1 MRRLIS
7 IFILCTFGVISYAQ
21 GLKDIRIN
29 EILVYNVNN
38 YLDEYGE
45 NCSWFEIYNSGYST
59 VSLGGCYLTND
70 PNNPRKYRLLKSD
83 QRLILRPQSYVIFYA
98 YNKPT
103 RGTFHVNFFLD
114 DTNKNGYAY
123 LALYDQGGKIL
134 IDSVSY
140 HVASQRPDVSIG
152 KLEYVEFPVW
162 QRMSKT
168 TPNAINNTE
177 LTKTRSEIY
186 EEKDK
191 HGVIITITSMSVVF
205 TVLLVIAIFY
215 KIIGLYFKRKERK
228 EKELQQAQSTT
239 TPTPAATIPPAYTP
253 ESNEEFTDE
262 MLAMAVALH
271 VHINEDGKHDI
282 ENTGFYLQPNLNN
295 TTSWNDKTLTLKKTP
310 IIKK

>member
-1 MRRLIS
+1 MKRLVS
-7 IFILCTFGVISYAQ
+7 IFILCTFSIISYAQ

-38 YLDEYGE
+38 NQDEYGE
-45 NCSWFEIYNSGYST
+45 NCSWFEIYNSGCST
-59 VSLGGCYLTND
+59 VSLDGCYLTND
-70 PNNPRKYRLLKSD
+70 PSNPRKHRLLNSD
-83 QRLILRPQSYVIFYA
+83 QRLTLEPQSYVIFYA

-123 LALYDQGGKIL
+123 LALYDQVGEIL

-140 HVASQRPDVSIG
+140 HVASQQPDISIG
-152 KLEYVEFPVW
+152 KLENVEFPVW
-162 QRMSKT
+162 QRMNET

-177 LTKTRSEIY
+177 TTKTRSENY

-191 HGVIITITSMSVVF
+191 HGSILTITSMSVILA
-205 TVLLVIAIFY
+205 VLFVIVLFY
-215 KIIGLYFKRKERK
+215 KLTSMYFKRKKKK
-228 EKELQQAQSTT
+228 ESQQTQSAAIPT
-239 TPTPAATIPPAYTP
+239 TPTSIS
-253 ESNEEFTDE
+253 ESNEAFTDE
-262 MLAMAVALH
+262 MLAVAVALH

-282 ENTGFYLQPNLNN
+282 EHTGFYLRPNQNN
-295 TTSWNDKTLTLKKTP
+295 TTSWNDKTMTLKKTP